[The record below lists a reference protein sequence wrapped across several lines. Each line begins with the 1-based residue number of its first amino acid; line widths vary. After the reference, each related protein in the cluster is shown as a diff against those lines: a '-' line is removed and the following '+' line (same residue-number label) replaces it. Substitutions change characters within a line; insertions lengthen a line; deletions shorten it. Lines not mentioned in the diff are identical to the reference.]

1 MSDVP
6 HAQALAVLAGPKFC
20 DTQLSWAE
28 RVNHSG
34 HLLATAALEDDTGA
48 ILPGLTLQLEVKRPI
63 VADRCLYELGL
74 FLLQNGVRRRI
85 YQLNVCPPDKR
96 SHNGAAGT
104 LHGPHEHVGDHTAAV
119 TDPTVR
125 CGALGVAFAVFCR
138 RVNLSFSGALNP
150 PL

>member
-48 ILPGLTLQLEVKRPI
+48 ILPGLTHYDI
-63 VADRCLYELGL
+63 
-74 FLLQNGVRRRI
+74 FLSPL
-85 YQLNVCPPDKR
+85 LP
-96 SHNGAAGT
+96 A
-104 LHGPHEHVGDHTAAV
+104 
-119 TDPTVR
+119 TVLPFLD
-125 CGALGVAFAVFCR
+125 GKASSAKWAK
-138 RVNLSFSGALNP
+138 
-150 PL
+150 